1 MASLSCQRWNPN
13 AAGGIGFARMAG
25 RGTGTF
31 RRSRLVRVPGAVTP
45 TTIVRVDSATQ
56 PRNMGLAHA
65 IQDGERLFVLE
76 ARLPKNRRAGA
87 RAESRR

>member
-1 MASLSCQRWNPN
+1 M
-13 AAGGIGFARMAG
+13 
-25 RGTGTF
+25 
-31 RRSRLVRVPGAVTP
+31 TP

-87 RAESRR
+87 RGENRR